1 MLVLQFDETVQ
12 NVDYII
18 KYNSKKQRL
27 SAAESEEQ
35 QEETL
40 SLNPVFLN
48 MLDLLFWYWTFND

>member
-1 MLVLQFDETVQ
+1 MLVLHFDETVQ

-48 MLDLLFWYWTFND
+48 MLDLLFWW